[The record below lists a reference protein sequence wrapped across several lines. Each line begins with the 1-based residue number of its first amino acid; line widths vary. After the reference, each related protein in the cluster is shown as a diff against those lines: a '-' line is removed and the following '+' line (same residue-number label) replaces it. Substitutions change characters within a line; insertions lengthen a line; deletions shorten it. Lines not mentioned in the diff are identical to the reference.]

1 METTGIKLCRPVSHT
16 YVTCLNISP
25 CRVVELKQRN
35 KAVAEGAIS
44 FYIEHYVSVRV
55 ARFTY
60 GTEYL
65 KVFNKKDPED
75 VRQRSKGFKDR
86 VGDWVIP
93 GRFAVLLAKVS
104 WLCWGHVCRC

>member
-1 METTGIKLCRPVSHT
+1 MCHPVVSKF
-16 YVTCLNISP
+16 S
-25 CRVVELKQRN
+25 QRN

-60 GTEYL
+60 GTKYF
-65 KVFNKKDPED
+65 KVFNYMDPED
-75 VRQRSKGFKDR
+75 VKQRSKGHKDD

-93 GRFAVLLAKVS
+93 GRFAVLLAKAS
-104 WLCWGHVCRC
+104 WLRGHLCRYLRARAGDRCS